1 MAGWQMRHCPLHP
14 SNYASLSQ
22 KPALE
27 KGRDD
32 DDDDDDDDDEDDDD
46 DDDDDHNDNDE
57 D

>member
-1 MAGWQMRHCPLHP
+1 MAGWQMRHYPLHP
-14 SNYASLSQ
+14 TNYASLSQ

-27 KGRDD
+27 KGR